1 MKRKKIKF
9 LSEEI
14 ITCDLKNNKNIKDNK
29 IKGVGNVNK
38 II

>member
-1 MKRKKIKF
+1 MERKQIKF
-9 LSEEI
+9 LLEEI
-14 ITCDLKNNKNIKDNK
+14 ITCDLKNNKIIKDNK